1 MRKIVLAVVLIFC
14 ATTVFRLFQTEA
26 GARDA
31 QGRNRLRGVRYIPSE
46 TSPDP
51 ELEKAILQTLS
62 DADFSGGEIRYYY
75 NRVDLN
81 ADGNFEAIVHLVGP
95 AICGTGGCNTLI
107 LQPARN
113 GYRVVSTIG
122 LTRTPVIVSTQRTRG
137 WSDLVVYVSG
147 GGITRGYY
155 VALRFDGRTYPDNP
169 TVQPALGARTRITGK
184 AYVSNEVSPTNGIVL
199 QPGRKF
205 D

>member
-1 MRKIVLAVVLIFC
+1 MRKLVFVLVFC
-14 ATTVFRLFQTEA
+14 CAASVFQPFQRTWA
-26 GARDA
+26 KPA

-46 TSPDP
+46 TAPDP
-51 ELEKAILQTLS
+51 EIEKAILQSLG
-62 DADFSGGEIRYYY
+62 DAAAGGTDQEVRYYY

-81 ADGNFEAIVHLVGP
+81 GDGNFEAIVHLVGP

-113 GYRVVSTIG
+113 GYRLVSNIG
-122 LTRTPVIVSTQRTRG
+122 LTSTPIIVSQQRTRG
-137 WSDLVVYVSG
+137 WSDLIVYVSG
-147 GGITRGYY
+147 GGIQRGHY

-169 TVQPALGARTRITGK
+169 TILAALGAKTKITGK
-184 AYVSNEVSPTNGIVL
+184 AYISDNVSPTSGITL
-199 QPGRKF
+199 RPGRKF

>member
-1 MRKIVLAVVLIFC
+1 MIKIVLAVVMVFC
-14 ATTVFRLFQTEA
+14 VANVFQPFQTEA
-26 GARDA
+26 AARAA
-31 QGRNRLRGVRYIPSE
+31 QGRNRLRGVRHIRSE
-46 TSPDP
+46 TAPDP
-51 ELEKAILQTLS
+51 EIEKAILQTLS
-62 DADFSGGEIRYYY
+62 DGDFSGGEIRYYY

-81 ADGNFEAIVHLVGP
+81 ADGNFEAIVHLVGQ

-122 LTRTPVIVSTQRTRG
+122 LTNTPIIVSQQRTRG

-155 VALRFDGRTYPDNP
+155 VALRFDGRTYPENP
-169 TVQPALGARTRITGK
+169 TVQPALSTRTRITGK
-184 AYVSNEVSPTNGIVL
+184 AYVSDEVSPTNGIVL
-199 QPGRKF
+199 RPGRKF